1 MKRIK
6 RAFKTNETQATAV
19 VFLSC
24 VTTMA
29 LLTRANANEIPIWV
43 FACMFFFWPIL
54 VFVFNLFNPI
64 P

>member
-1 MKRIK
+1 MNRIK
-6 RAFKTNETQATAV
+6 RAFKTNETQSTAV

-24 VTTMA
+24 VTTIAM
-29 LLTRANANEIPIWV
+29 LTRGDANEIPIWA

-54 VFVFNLFNPI
+54 AFVINLFNPL